1 MRLPAAAML
10 LLSLLVAPARA
21 EDALP
26 TIGPAPPFAL
36 TSETGRRVALAD
48 FRGKVVAVTFIY
60 TGCPDI
66 CPLLTQKMALVQ
78 DELGVAFDPRE
89 FRRDLESSIAEP

>member
-1 MRLPAAAML
+1 MRLPAAAVL
-10 LLSLLVAPARA
+10 LLGLLAAPA
-21 EDALP
+21 
-26 TIGPAPPFAL
+26 F
-36 TSETGRRVALAD
+36 AD
-48 FRGKVVAVTFIY
+48 FRGKVVAVTFIS